1 MQNTTTATTKN
12 EIKQIAQNMETL
24 AREVQVRLTADND
37 ILDIANELVRN
48 SSTFVFTL
56 GEHYALKQ
64 VGSSKTRKGTVVAST
79 VASGTTGT
87 GSTPTGTVVSG
98 TTSTVARNYH
108 NVRDTAGRFTRKV

>member
-1 MQNTTTATTKN
+1 MQNTTATTKN

-79 VASGTTGT
+79 VVS

-108 NVRDTAGRFTRKV
+108 NVRDIAGRFTRKV